1 MLITQSLITYDQQK
15 LKKTVSHDSVKAN
28 LKAETDGAICLSD
41 TANGRTKKKIFS
53 ENKTYC

>member
-1 MLITQSLITYDQQK
+1 MLITQSLITNK
-15 LKKTVSHDSVKAN
+15 NEKKKVSHDSVKAN